1 MYHSNVMQGCS
12 CILSYSHDN
21 NKFEIG
27 CNIFLQPHA
36 AQTFIQSHSE
46 TFVVSNHMLNGVYI
60 YIGWTTRW
68 WVIRVNDSRRPWS
81 PLVVIV
87 TMVFHCFSI
96 SLGELTDLLL
106 CTAGRRCVDPQ
117 WMHLG
122 TSESAGQ
129 ARGYLKIGL
138 WWSKQEGHG
147 SRRIIK
153 IALKDKKQI
162 LFLVY
167 FRTTTRWA
175 TYFQES
181 FNWAF

>member
-1 MYHSNVMQGCS
+1 MWCKGVHAYYRILMITTDLRLDATYFCNRMQHRHS
-12 CILSYSHDN
+12 
-21 NKFEIG
+21 
-27 CNIFLQPHA
+27 
-36 AQTFIQSHSE
+36 
-46 TFVVSNHMLNGVYI
+46 SNHTLKHLWFQTTCWMVYI
-60 YIGWTTRW
+60 YTYIGWTTRW